1 LSVPILKVER
11 YEVGRA
17 TRPMIVGTGG
27 GGVLTTGAGVGAG
40 GRGLGDDCVGGR

>member
-11 YEVGRA
+11 YEVGKA

-27 GGVLTTGAGVGAG
+27 GGVFTTGAAGVAAG
-40 GRGLGDDCVGGR
+40 GRGLGDD